1 MSSIVQQKNPALL
14 QHVLQTEVWELDW
27 SPPHISLMYYFL
39 FESVVGEVYS
49 HSRSLVFSTKW
60 RILDWNA
67 LKKNVIMWKLKEKL
81 VFSTSQEDKF
91 DFLLRPNRN
100 IFILYYKFTRDCC
113 FVLNEPN
120 ICKAITI
127 IITNNVWTL
136 LDRQG
141 LTPCMYKM
149 GEYHSPINLE
159 NMLINLSSYI
169 YSIYIYIFCCAKL
182 FHSLTICDVHMCS
195 FFSFHTI
202 KWYAINVCN
211 CLQWVSHFS
220 FGLSW
225 QFLLLLWLKHKE
237 SMKTWRRLHFNPVLN
252 CFAFFNV
259 DFSNTPLITDYPE
272 IIFFYKLFT
281 NLPKH
286 EAKSEKQFRF
296 SRCCFFIWHFTAA
309 V

>member
-1 MSSIVQQKNPALL
+1 MSSIVQKKQNKRKNSAFAACASNRSVRARLVCAT
-14 QHVLQTEVWELDW
+14 HFINVFFF
-27 SPPHISLMYYFL
+27 IFL
-39 FESVVGEVYS
+39 FESVVGEVHS

-67 LKKNVIMWKLKEKL
+67 LKKKKKFSPVIMWKLKEKL

-113 FVLNEPN
+113 FVLNELN

-169 YSIYIYIFCCAKL
+169 YSIYIY
-182 FHSLTICDVHMCS
+182 
-195 FFSFHTI
+195 
-202 KWYAINVCN
+202 
-211 CLQWVSHFS
+211 
-220 FGLSW
+220 
-225 QFLLLLWLKHKE
+225 
-237 SMKTWRRLHFNPVLN
+237 
-252 CFAFFNV
+252 FAVQN
-259 DFSNTPLITDYPE
+259 Y
-272 IIFFYKLFT
+272 FT
-281 NLPKH
+281 H
-286 EAKSEKQFRF
+286 
-296 SRCCFFIWHFTAA
+296 
-309 V
+309 